1 MATALQ
7 DAAMA
12 RMRTV
17 HPGLA
22 TDEELVSCTIP
33 ARFLFVLLGTEA
45 DDYGCFEWKPLRL
58 KMRLFPADNSVH
70 IEPLLDELLKVEKL
84 LRYEVDGKSYGAI
97 RNFCQYQNP
106 KSPSEFCA
114 RTTEVNKFI
123 NLAFR
128 NSPKREIQSTP
139 DMFDSTKGDIFS
151 AEGRKKKEGRKEGT
165 DSDLTVYTPS
175 LISIDGFQLDEA
187 ASPSGVMLVWNS
199 VFHDRLLPKI
209 DKLTEGRKKVIGVR
223 IKDGLTT
230 LGDFKVLFDRVRESP
245 FLTGHND
252 RQWIAD
258 FDWCLKP
265 ANLQKIAED
274 RYAPRGVP
282 RQAADPSNINSVFD
296 RIRRR
301 MGGTL

>member
-1 MATALQ
+1 MAAVLES
-7 DAAMA
+7 AEMA

-33 ARFLFVLLGTEA
+33 ARLLYIFLGTEA
-45 DDYGCFEWKPLRL
+45 DDYGIFEWKPLRL
-58 KMRLFPADNSVH
+58 KMRLFPADHAVH
-70 IEPLLDELLKVEKL
+70 IEPLLDELLKAEKL
-84 LRYEVDGKSYGAI
+84 MRFSVDEKPYGAI

-106 KSPSEFCA
+106 KNPSEFCP
-114 RTTEVNKFI
+114 RTPEANKFI
-123 NLAFR
+123 NLASR
-128 NSPKREIQSTP
+128 NSPKGGIDSTLSL
-139 DMFDSTKGDIFS
+139 FDSPKGDISS
-151 AEGRKKKEGRKEGT
+151 AKGRKKEGRKEEST
-165 DSDLTVYTPS
+165 DSDLKVLSPS
-175 LISIDGFQLDEA
+175 LTAIDGFQLDEPA
-187 ASPSGVMLVWNS
+187 TPTGVMLVWNS

-209 DKLTEGRKKVIGVR
+209 DKMTDGRKKVVGVR
-223 IKDGLTT
+223 IRDGLTT
-230 LGDFKVLFDRVRESP
+230 LGDFKVLFDRVRASP

-274 RYAPRGVP
+274 RYAPRGAP
-282 RQAADPSNINSVFD
+282 RQAADPGNVNSVFD

-301 MGGTL
+301 MGGNQ